1 MKLSELKEGTPVRIQ
16 AFKDGKNIND
26 IWGKIRK
33 NSKNQCQIV
42 IYYYEGGN
50 INLNSP
56 EYEIHATAYEN
67 GEHKIDWN
75 NQKVG
80 GQEDD
85 RLVENRDTFRIYIGI
100 PVECTVKDEDTAALL
115 VDLSEGG
122 FRICLR
128 DEVIYSPAC
137 PVEIAIE
144 DGDFSFTIG
153 GRIVWNKKVDSVKT
167 MYGCA
172 INSDQN
178 KESVITYIKEK
189 QKKLYDEITSGIK

>member
-50 INLNSP
+50 INLNSS

-67 GEHKIDWN
+67 GEHEIDWN

-80 GQEDD
+80 GQEVTD
-85 RLVENRDTFRIYIGI
+85 
-100 PVECTVKDEDTAALL
+100 
-115 VDLSEGG
+115 
-122 FRICLR
+122 
-128 DEVIYSPAC
+128 
-137 PVEIAIE
+137 
-144 DGDFSFTIG
+144 
-153 GRIVWNKKVDSVKT
+153 W
-167 MYGCA
+167 
-172 INSDQN
+172 
-178 KESVITYIKEK
+178 
-189 QKKLYDEITSGIK
+189 